1 MKIGRAFLIISV
13 LAAAGLAILATEELP
28 YRQGTIA
35 RIERD
40 KGRITAVVDLKPLP
54 GDVAHEDSYRGRS
67 GTGYYEYKDANGDT
81 VYSLQDTHL
90 VVKAGQSV
98 HLAFWIGTAYF
109 RPVIGTVIRA
119 DGRKACT
126 VLVDPKKL
134 RRSVTDPDSG
144 KRTSIGR
151 FFHEGAKV
159 IVTDKDG

>member
-1 MKIGRAFLIISV
+1 MKYKSV
-13 LAAAGLAILATEELP
+13 LPVMFILAAAGLTILATEELP

-40 KGRITAVVDLKPLP
+40 EGRITAVVDLKPLP
-54 GDVAHEDSYRGRS
+54 GDVEHEDSYRGRS

-109 RPVIGTVIRA
+109 RPVIGTVIGA

-126 VLVDPKKL
+126 VLVDPKKI
-134 RRSVTDPDSG
+134 RRSVTDPDNG
-144 KRTSIGR
+144 KRTSIGS